1 MKVGL
6 IAKKTKEAL
15 ETLKLI
21 EDYFV
26 KKKIEVFYDDELL
39 DVLKKDKIMWNEKNL
54 DFVIW
59 LGGDG
64 TLLLH
69 VNKLVNYDAKL
80 LGIKFGNIGFLCEID
95 PTNIQEKLDR
105 ILSGKFRIEKRR
117 LIEFVYDKKKV
128 YALNDVLVT
137 VSNVGKVSN
146 FRVIM
151 GDIEIFSGKCDGI
164 IFSTSIG
171 STAYI
176 ASKGGP
182 IIDPNLETLIVDPI
196 NPLRWGS
203 RTLILPFDVSLEVF
217 SDRDYVVIADGNIK
231 FNIKS
236 NEYVKIKGSD
246 KSLSFIRF
254 SNSFY
259 RKIKLRSMIDI

>member
-117 LIEFVYDKKKV
+117 LIEFVYDKKR
-128 YALNDVLVT
+128 YML
-137 VSNVGKVSN
+137 
-146 FRVIM
+146 
-151 GDIEIFSGKCDGI
+151 
-164 IFSTSIG
+164 
-171 STAYI
+171 
-176 ASKGGP
+176 
-182 IIDPNLETLIVDPI
+182 
-196 NPLRWGS
+196 
-203 RTLILPFDVSLEVF
+203 
-217 SDRDYVVIADGNIK
+217 
-231 FNIKS
+231 
-236 NEYVKIKGSD
+236 
-246 KSLSFIRF
+246 
-254 SNSFY
+254 
-259 RKIKLRSMIDI
+259 

>member
-1 MKVGL
+1 
-6 IAKKTKEAL
+6 
-15 ETLKLI
+15 
-21 EDYFV
+21 
-26 KKKIEVFYDDELL
+26 
-39 DVLKKDKIMWNEKNL
+39 
-54 DFVIW
+54 
-59 LGGDG
+59 
-64 TLLLH
+64 
-69 VNKLVNYDAKL
+69 
-80 LGIKFGNIGFLCEID
+80 
-95 PTNIQEKLDR
+95 
-105 ILSGKFRIEKRR
+105 
-117 LIEFVYDKKKV
+117 
-128 YALNDVLVT
+128 
-137 VSNVGKVSN
+137 
-146 FRVIM
+146 M

-217 SDRDYVVIADGNIK
+217 SDRDYVVIVDGNIK